1 MTDTTADVAIIGG
14 GVVGC
19 CIAYYL
25 SKAGLKIAVIERE
38 QPGGQAPMLLA
49 GILAPSVEA
58 GAPGPF
64 CDLGMASYQ
73 HFPRIAAEFR
83 EELSIDVDLD
93 QAGGIR
99 VAWNEQTAGELK
111 QSERWER
118 ERGIDVTWLEGNDLR
133 ALEPSL
139 SPLLAGGIYT
149 ALMSH
154 VLTPRLVEGYVEAA
168 SRRGTIFLGGNPAYS
183 LRRNGD
189 RVVAVETPK
198 GSVGADYVVVSAGAW
213 GGLYQEWLGAPLP
226 IRPRKGQLMLV
237 QPRPSET
244 RRPQRVI
251 YDDHN
256 YMVPKR
262 DGTMVIGA
270 TEENVDFDRRVTLE
284 GLTFLTQVAARAIPS
299 LAHAELRGAYAG
311 FRPMPPDEMPI
322 IGKAPGAEN
331 LIFATGHYRN
341 GILLGP
347 ITGELVTQIITRK
360 RTSVD
365 LEPFNP
371 ARFAS

>member
-1 MTDTTADVAIIGG
+1 MTDTTADVALIGG

-19 CIAYYL
+19 CLAYYL
-25 SKAGLKIAVIERE
+25 SNAGLKVTVIDRE

-49 GILAPSVEA
+49 GILAPSAEA

-64 CDLGMASYQ
+64 CELGMASYQ

-83 EELSIDVDLD
+83 DELSIDVDLD

-111 QSERWER
+111 QAERWER
-118 ERGIDVTWLEGNDLR
+118 DRGIDVSWLDGNDLR
-133 ALEPSL
+133 RLEPSL
-139 SPLLAGGIYT
+139 SPLLEGGIYT

-154 VLTPRLVEGYVEAA
+154 VLTPRLVQGYIESA
-168 SRRGTIFLGGNPAYS
+168 SRRGTTFLSGSPAYG
-183 LRRNGD
+183 LRRQGD
-189 RVVAVETPK
+189 RVVAVETPA
-198 GSVGADYVVVSAGAW
+198 GTVSAGHVVVSAGAW
-213 GGLYQEWLGAPLP
+213 GSLYQEWLGAPLP

-237 QPRPSET
+237 QPQASGT

-251 YDDHN
+251 YDAHN

-262 DGTMVIGA
+262 DGTIVIGA
-270 TEENVDFDRRVTLE
+270 TEEDVDYDRRVTLE

-299 LAHAELRGAYAG
+299 LAQAELRGAFAG

-322 IGKAPGAEN
+322 IGRAPGAEN

-347 ITGELVTQIITRK
+347 ITGELVTQMLTGK
-360 RTSVD
+360 PTSVD
-365 LEPFNP
+365 IEPFDP
-371 ARFAS
+371 ARFS